1 MSKVSPELLA
11 MARNDVSRIIQGLNS
26 TNQSKIA
33 EQIGIDPGTL
43 SKWKND
49 KQSNGLT
56 FIGNCC
62 VLLRAL
68 EIKPVPV
75 TYRMIREEKLQ
86 ALFVM
91 SKAWMGRMESVD
103 DLFQDDISE
112 FGMDV
117 EFGYR
122 DIKKA

>member
-33 EQIGIDPGTL
+33 EQMGIDPGTL

-56 FIGNCC
+56 FIENFC
-62 VLLRAL
+62 VLLRSL
-68 EIKPVPV
+68 EIKPVPA
-75 TYRMIREEKLQ
+75 TYRMIREDKLQ

-91 SKAWMGRMESVD
+91 SKAWMGRMDSVD
-103 DLFQDDISE
+103 DLFQDDISD
-112 FGMDV
+112 FGMDI
-117 EFGYR
+117 ELGYR

>member
-11 MARNDVSRIIQGLNS
+11 MARNDVARIIQGLNS

-33 EQIGIDPGTL
+33 EQMGIDPGTL

-56 FIGNCC
+56 FIENFC
-62 VLLRAL
+62 VLLRSL

-75 TYRMIREEKLQ
+75 TYRMIREDKLQ

-91 SKAWMGRMESVD
+91 SKAWMGRMDSVD
-103 DLFQDDISE
+103 DLFQDDISD
-112 FGMDV
+112 FGMGI
-117 EFGYR
+117 ELGYR

>member
-11 MARNDVSRIIQGLNS
+11 MARNDVARIIQGLNS

-56 FIGNCC
+56 SIENFC

-75 TYRMIREEKLQ
+75 TYRMIREDKLQ

-91 SKAWMGRMESVD
+91 SKAWMGRMDSVD
-103 DLFQDDISE
+103 DLFQDDISD
-112 FGMDV
+112 FGMDI

>member
-1 MSKVSPELLA
+1 MNKVSPELLA
-11 MARNDVSRIIQGLNS
+11 MARNDVARIIQGLNS

-56 FIGNCC
+56 FIENCC

-103 DLFQDDISE
+103 DLFQDDISD

>member
-11 MARNDVSRIIQGLNS
+11 MARNDVARIIQGLNS

-43 SKWKND
+43 SKRKND
-49 KQSNGLT
+49 KQSNGLIYIEN
-56 FIGNCC
+56 FC

-75 TYRMIREEKLQ
+75 TYRMIREDKLQ

-91 SKAWMGRMESVD
+91 SKAWMGRMDSVD
-103 DLFQDDISE
+103 DLFQDDISD
-112 FGMDV
+112 FGMDI
-117 EFGYR
+117 ELGYR

>member
-56 FIGNCC
+56 FIENCC
-62 VLLRAL
+62 VLLRSL

>member
-1 MSKVSPELLA
+1 MNKVSPELLA
-11 MARNDVSRIIQGLNS
+11 MARNDVARIIQGLNS

-56 FIGNCC
+56 FIENCC
-62 VLLRAL
+62 VLLRSL

-75 TYRMIREEKLQ
+75 TYRMIREDKLQ

-103 DLFQDDISE
+103 DLFQDDISD

>member
-1 MSKVSPELLA
+1 MSKVSSELLA

-33 EQIGIDPGTL
+33 EQMGIDPGTL

-56 FIGNCC
+56 FIENFC
-62 VLLRAL
+62 VLLRSL
-68 EIKPVPV
+68 EIKPVPA
-75 TYRMIREEKLQ
+75 TYRMIREDKLQ

-91 SKAWMGRMESVD
+91 SKAWMGRMDSVD
-103 DLFQDDISE
+103 DLFQDDISD
-112 FGMDV
+112 FGMDI